1 MYQPHTVV
9 TRRAEDG
16 YTRTTIHCKPG
27 GNFGFTQTTDCI
39 HQLERQIININKT
52 NAIEVDELK
61 EKVKGVSLGL
71 KNLTDLL
78 DNLITGYLYIDFCY
92 AYINILERNEVSKK
106 MMETMMNPSQLL
118 NTKTRT
124 SSPDHMVEGKKY
136 LQFPLAL
143 MGVYAWFS
151 YY

>member
-1 MYQPHTVV
+1 MYQAHTVV
-9 TRRAEDG
+9 TTLAAEDKC
-16 YTRTTIHCKPG
+16 TRTTIHCKPG
-27 GNFGFTQTTDCI
+27 GNFGFTQTNDCI

-92 AYINILERNEVSKK
+92 AYINIFREE
-106 MMETMMNPSQLL
+106 
-118 NTKTRT
+118 
-124 SSPDHMVEGKKY
+124 
-136 LQFPLAL
+136 
-143 MGVYAWFS
+143 
-151 YY
+151 